1 MSTPQFD
8 PQLYKVGQRQQWD
21 AVAAAW
27 KKWWAFFER
36 SVQQVSDRLVDLAG
50 VQPGQR
56 VLDIATGIGEPAV
69 TAAQRVGVEGHV
81 VATDQSP
88 GMLAVARERIAE
100 QGIVNIQLV
109 EVDTEVLDL
118 PQESFDTIV
127 CRWGLMFLPDLD
139 EALRRTHR
147 ALKTGGK
154 FATTVW
160 ATADKVPF
168 VSLPFGVAQ
177 RVLQPPPP
185 PPPTDAPNIF
195 KLGEPGLIESAM
207 ERAGFKDVRSEVLTL
222 QFEIA
227 SAEQYREFI
236 SEIVPPIRA
245 LVSDR
250 SPSVQATFWNAIA
263 ESVQGFARSDGR
275 ISMPSDTIVTVG
287 SK

>member
-36 SVQQVSDRLVDLAG
+36 SAQQVSDRLVDLAG
-50 VQPGQR
+50 VQHGQR
-56 VLDIATGIGEPAV
+56 VLDISTGIGEPAV

-109 EVDTEVLDL
+109 EADTEALDL

-127 CRWGLMFLPDLD
+127 CRWGLMFLQDLD
-139 EALRRTHR
+139 EALRRIHR

-168 VSLPFGVAQ
+168 ASLSFG
-177 RVLQPPPP
+177 
-185 PPPTDAPNIF
+185 
-195 KLGEPGLIESAM
+195 GLTGYYNLHLPRPHLMLRTYSNWGSLALSSRLWSALDLRTC
-207 ERAGFKDVRSEVLTL
+207 EAKS
-222 QFEIA
+222 
-227 SAEQYREFI
+227 
-236 SEIVPPIRA
+236 
-245 LVSDR
+245 
-250 SPSVQATFWNAIA
+250 
-263 ESVQGFARSDGR
+263 
-275 ISMPSDTIVTVG
+275 
-287 SK
+287 